1 MVDNTT
7 SYEVLKKMKD
17 VQHSKV
23 AKIFKP
29 VIGTDLFVTKNWDN
43 VGILI
48 NQPFAFAYSFRRRKQ
63 RG

>member
-1 MVDNTT
+1 M
-7 SYEVLKKMKD
+7 KKMKD